1 MDQICTVCRKEKAE
15 FSLAL
20 KREKGEW
27 VVTPVGR
34 RCRFGLI
41 AEAKANGKFLP
52 FYGLEASLCEAEKRN
67 AQKATYRPFLEAF
80 ARNFEQKPVKKA
92 ELRVVS
98 NG

>member
-1 MDQICTVCRKEKAE
+1 MDHLCSVCRKEKAE

-20 KREKGEW
+20 KKEKGEW

-41 AEAKANGKFLP
+41 AEAKANDKFLP
-52 FYGLEASLCEAEKRN
+52 FYGLEASLREAEKRN
-67 AQKATYRPFLEAF
+67 AQKATYRPFLDAF
-80 ARNFEQKPVKKA
+80 ARKFEKKPEKGANLK
-92 ELRVVS
+92 VVA